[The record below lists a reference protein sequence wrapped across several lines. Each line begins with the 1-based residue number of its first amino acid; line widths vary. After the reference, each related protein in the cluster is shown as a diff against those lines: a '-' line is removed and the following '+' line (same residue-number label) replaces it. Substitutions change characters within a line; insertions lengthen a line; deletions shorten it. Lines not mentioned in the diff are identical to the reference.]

1 MRPDEQLLLLA
12 NSNAGTHHDLSLV
25 IFFVSSNPVTKSIPV
40 ILVIWSLWFVQRAGT
55 YPCRAAVLATLTIAI
70 LEIVVGCIL
79 AIVLPFSPR
88 SIQTADLELH
98 LDGFVRRGMF
108 EGMISFP
115 SDHAV
120 LFAALCTGNILM
132 NRTAGALI
140 GLYCVHVVLLP
151 RIIFGLH
158 RPSDILVGICVGA
171 FLALATFGRSRD
183 RCRKEGC
190 RA

>member
-12 NSNAGTHHDLSLV
+12 NSNAVTHHDLSLV

-55 YPCRAAVLATLTIAI
+55 YPYEASVLATLTIAI
-70 LEIVVGCIL
+70 LAIVVGCAL

-140 GLYCVHVVLLP
+140 GPYGFLVVLLP

-183 RCRKEGC
+183 RCRKKGC